1 MKQNPK
7 HRSKKKEIRKKK
19 ATKNQTPETS
29 SWCGAVLSFLKEFF
43 LNGDSAVRFSYEEN
57 LTKEGKRKKELI
69 WAVLSVLEGMFL
81 LVFPFFNHNIVAE
94 HPAATLIV
102 FLLGL
107 FLLIYGILK
116 SKTNQNQS

>member
-7 HRSKKKEIRKKK
+7 RHSHKKENRKKK
-19 ATKNQTPETS
+19 PKPNSKPTLS
-29 SWCGAVLSFLKEFF
+29 SWGGAILSFLKEFF

-116 SKTNQNQS
+116 FKTNQNQS